1 MKKRIL
7 ALATVSVLLVTAF
20 AACKKEDKNDIPE
33 ATPTTAVSEGNTD
46 DSSDDKDLTVDKNDT
61 IIETIAFGGDFARDK
76 GSLSFYIADGGWK
89 VTGYHYGDDMAA
101 GPIVLNGAT
110 TMGTDGPVFLYSDE
124 ENEVSFTFAAKSLTV
139 VVTKGTAYKAFE
151 GTFDRMEQ
159 TAPAPEQ
166 PDPLTLSEAQTEQAL
181 QQLDWEQRQL
191 HQRLG
196 QYEGQMEALGDR
208 GAIEQELTQVQERL
222 GKLEN
227 YNAALTMALETLN
240 QATTELQRRF
250 APRISAR
257 ARELFGKLT
266 GGRYDRLLLSSD
278 FSMEVAATDEDI
290 PHGVLWRSDGT
301 ADGLYLALR
310 LAVAE
315 ELTPEAPL
323 VLDDAF
329 VRFDD
334 KRLKAAMEIL
344 KEYAEEKQVI
354 LFTCQTRE
362 KEWQHEQS

>member
-139 VVTKGTAYKAFE
+139 AVTKGTAYKAFE

-159 TAPAPEQ
+159 TAPAPEILS
-166 PDPLTLSEAQTEQAL
+166 PERGSSLELLGRIALTHYMTKAEGLPECMINLSETTLDNAYMTDFLVAYANLFLSTEVTIVPEISETSL
-181 QQLDWEQRQL
+181 VC
-191 HQRLG
+191 G
-196 QYEGQMEALGDR
+196 ISKEALNDLLLTASAGSFDVSAFD
-208 GAIEQELTQVQERL
+208 GSAKNIVAKDDMYYIPCDGSFAGGLTVEKANPELVSD
-222 GKLEN
+222 
-227 YNAALTMALETLN
+227 ALVINGVVAKNDGT
-240 QATTELQRRF
+240 
-250 APRISAR
+250 
-257 ARELFGKLT
+257 
-266 GGRYDRLLLSSD
+266 RYDITMTLATSADS
-278 FSMEVAATDEDI
+278 AA
-290 PHGVLWRSDGT
+290 GT
-301 ADGLYLALR
+301 AG
-310 LAVAE
+310 
-315 ELTPEAPL
+315 
-323 VLDDAF
+323 
-329 VRFDD
+329 VRVNTVT
-334 KRLKAAMEIL
+334 
-344 KEYAEEKQVI
+344 YKQA
-354 LFTCQTRE
+354 Q
-362 KEWQHEQS
+362 